1 MQSREELDAVLAVP
15 AQGASADIVHAAL
28 LLEREERPGLEIP
41 KTLAELSRWA
51 ETIDS
56 RLGGA
61 RAPVALAEALAAYLF
76 NELGFR
82 PNREA
87 YYQPANSHLS
97 QVVERRLGI
106 PISLSL
112 LYMGIGHRLKTPMAG
127 IGFPGHF
134 LLRIGDERKGIL
146 ADPFGLGR
154 VLDRASTEALL
165 HQYCGTGAT
174 LSPSHLQP
182 LSVRGT
188 LARMQRNLKLIY
200 LRENNFQAALDA
212 TDRIVFLLP
221 EDPEEHRDR
230 GLLYER
236 LECFGAA
243 QKDYET
249 YIGLAP
255 TNEDVPL
262 IRERLVNVGARAA
275 RVN

>member
-1 MQSREELDAVLAVP
+1 MLLRAELEGLLAKGGRD
-15 AQGASADIVHAAL
+15 GADVVHAAL
-28 LLEREERPGLEIP
+28 LLEKEERPAILVD
-41 KTLAELSRWA
+41 KTLNELARWA
-51 ETIDS
+51 DTIDR

-61 RAPVALAEALAAYLF
+61 RAPVALAETISSFLF

-112 LYMGIGHRLKTPMAG
+112 IYLGIGHRLQTPMAG

-165 HQYCGTGAT
+165 HQYCGAQAQ
-174 LSPSHLQP
+174 LSPSHLQA
-182 LSVRGT
+182 LSPRGT

-230 GLLYER
+230 GLLFER

-249 YIGLAP
+249 YLDLAP

-262 IRERLVNVGARAA
+262 IRERLVNVGAKAA

>member
-1 MQSREELDAVLAVP
+1 VD
-15 AQGASADIVHAAL
+15 
-28 LLEREERPGLEIP
+28 
-41 KTLAELSRWA
+41 KTLGELTRWA
-51 ETIDS
+51 NAIDD

-61 RAPVALAEALAAYLF
+61 RAPVAIAETISGFLF

-82 PNREA
+82 PNRDA

-112 LYMGIGHRLKTPMAG
+112 LYMGIGHRLRAPMAG

-154 VLDRASTEALL
+154 VLDRAGAEALL
-165 HQYCGTGAT
+165 HQYCGPTSQ
-174 LSPSHLQP
+174 LQPSHLQP
-182 LSVRGT
+182 LSPNGT

-221 EDPEEHRDR
+221 EDPEERRDR

-243 QKDYET
+243 KRDYES
-249 YIGLAP
+249 YIDLAP
-255 TNEDVPL
+255 TAEDVPH
-262 IRERLVNVGARAA
+262 IRERMVGVSAKAASVN
-275 RVN
+275 